1 MDDKKFC
8 PHCGKD
14 LELSSK
20 FCPHCGKKIENDS
33 IKSELTKINDSI
45 NNSNVITTIRS
56 EPKILMVIIIVA
68 TILLCL
74 VIFNFADAREESQI
88 VNISE
93 AVLYNGQ
100 SFSFILEDS
109 NSTSLVNQDVNVAIL
124 DANNNSITELTI
136 TTDGEGIGTFQLN
149 ELASGNYIV
158 EITYNG
164 DEQFKSSNLTIPIEI
179 KDSVASEVS
188 TSTSSSGIV
197 RSEPGYVEYY
207 PEYGPAVD
215 GSGITREEAIAKN
228 MHYIVMEVDGGT
240 VGGYTAYDP
249 NAGCYHT

>member
-1 MDDKKFC
+1 MDNKKFC
-8 PHCGKD
+8 SQCGQELDLSSRFCSRCGYEIGKD
-14 LELSSK
+14 SK
-20 FCPHCGKKIENDS
+20 
-33 IKSELTKINDSI
+33 KSELTKINDSI
-45 NNSNVITTIRS
+45 SNSNVITTIRS

-68 TILLCL
+68 TILFCL
-74 VIFNFADAREESQI
+74 VVINFTDAREESQI

-109 NSTSLVNQDVNVAIL
+109 NATSLANQEVNVAIL
-124 DANNNSITELTI
+124 DTNNNSITELTI
-136 TTDGEGIGTFQLN
+136 TTDAEGIGIFQLN

-164 DEQFKSSNLTIPIEI
+164 DEQFRPSNLTIPIEI
-179 KDSVASEVS
+179 EDSVASEVS
-188 TSTSSSGIV
+188 TSTSSSRIV

-215 GSGITREEAIAKN
+215 GSGITRE
-228 MHYIVMEVDGGT
+228 
-240 VGGYTAYDP
+240 
-249 NAGCYHT
+249 